1 MQTDSFPILIRT
13 LKEDTHSE
21 SKLISVVG
29 NGRRAPIYK
38 RFIGW
43 KSSATAYQ
51 LAKVTPLQFN
61 VQKQRLLRR

>member
-1 MQTDSFPILIRT
+1 MPTDSLPVLIRT
-13 LKEDTHSE
+13 FKVDPHSPSE
-21 SKLISVVG
+21 LITVLG
-29 NGRRAPIYK
+29 DGRRAPIYK
-38 RFIGW
+38 RFRGW